1 MKSRIEYIIRDKNLS
16 SAKFAEILGVQKSN
30 ISHILTGR
38 NKPSLEIFIKIL
50 EKFPDINGDW
60 LSFGKGNMYKSL
72 EIAEKTSNSESF
84 GNLFEKTTH
93 NIEQKQ
99 SSTQVEEAPIYVSKS
114 NKAIKKIIVYY
125 TDNSY
130 QEFDS

>member
-1 MKSRIEYIIRDKNLS
+1 
-16 SAKFAEILGVQKSN
+16 
-30 ISHILTGR
+30 
-38 NKPSLEIFIKIL
+38 
-50 EKFPDINGDW
+50 
-60 LSFGKGNMYKSL
+60 MYKSL
-72 EIAEKTSNSESF
+72 EIAEETSNSESF
-84 GNLFEKTTH
+84 GNLFEKTTL